1 MPEVNT
7 CHCCD
12 GLSVQVPMRIENR
25 PGLDAIAYRVGTHP
39 QFNQSLLARLSLS
52 GQKSLTALT
61 TRDKNDF
68 SIGLLD
74 AWSVVAD
81 VLSFYQERIANESY
95 LGTATERFSILEM
108 ARMIGYELNPG
119 VAATAFMAFT
129 LDDTPGALGPVLTAK
144 DSTNLLQG
152 LPPITLEKGIKI
164 QSVPGPDEKPQTFE
178 TVTEIEA
185 RAEWNAIKPRLTQP
199 QVPINKTMVLFK
211 GTTLNI
217 KDGEM
222 LMMRIKGEA
231 QPGWYKVRKIT
242 IDNDTKT
249 TRADLTATAV
259 IPKYSLMPLIFTGV
273 YTNFVSAQPTILLQS
288 TVNMLKG
295 HTWRESDFSA
305 IVKTNKWSGFE
316 VYQSVNKAPALT
328 ITSEEGVFAFRKKL
342 QVFGYNAPKKV
353 RYDANNKLLDPIF
366 WREWRHKEKK
376 GFLYVDGAHEEIVA
390 GSEVVVEASRNNAST
405 QRFYTV
411 KNAWIST
418 RTDYLI
424 SGKTTVIELDP
435 SEEWWGGGTS
445 LSAMRT
451 ITVYAQSEKLELA
464 ELPIEE
470 VVEGNALELD
480 RYYPGLKKDQLVIIS
495 GERSDLNGVVSSEVV
510 TLKDVAVQNAFT
522 ILGFKELTYK
532 YKRKTV
538 RINANVAQATHG
550 ETVEEILGSGNAVIP
565 FQQFKL
571 RQPPLTYTSA
581 ATDSGNAT
589 TLEIRVNDI
598 LWKEV
603 TYFLDH
609 GPDERIYITRLD
621 NEGKTTVIFG
631 DGITGARLPT
641 GAENIKAKYRK
652 GIGTGGVVKANQLS
666 QLMTMPLGVKSAVN
680 PTAAAGAE
688 DPEKLEDAR
697 TNAPMTVLT
706 LGRVVS
712 LQDYEDFA
720 RTFAGIGKALA
731 TWTWKQRRRHVY
743 ITVAGTA
750 GADVEEELRNK
761 LLTAIN
767 NAGNERMAITLESY
781 RPAFFQVVANIKPY
795 NAYLP
800 NKVLGTI
807 EQRLRDEFS
816 FDKRKFGQPVTF
828 SEVVA
833 CIQNTEGVI
842 AVDID
847 YLYRSD
853 QSQNLHYLLPSAM
866 PGSVDDSV
874 TAAELLTLDARP
886 VDLKLIS

>member
-12 GLSVQVPMRIENR
+12 GLSVQVPVSINNR
-25 PGLDAIAYRVGTHP
+25 PGLDVVAYRVGTHP

-52 GQKSLTALT
+52 GQKSLAALT

-81 VLSFYQERIANESY
+81 VLTFYQERIANESY

-129 LDDTPGALGPVLTAK
+129 LDETPGALGPALASK
-144 DSTNLLQG
+144 NASNLLEG

-164 QSVPGPDEKPQTFE
+164 QSVPGPDEKAQVFE
-178 TVTEIEA
+178 TIAQIEA
-185 RAEWNAIKPRLTQP
+185 RAEWNSIKPRLTIP
-199 QVPINKTMVLFK
+199 QTNFTQVIVFS
-211 GTTLNI
+211 GTTLSI

-222 LMMRIKGEA
+222 LLVRMNGSTDMK
-231 QPGWYKVRKIT
+231 KVLKVT
-242 IDNDTKT
+242 IDNEAKT
-249 TRADLTATAV
+249 TRVDLV
-259 IPKYSLMPLIFTGV
+259 SSPVVPKFSPPPLVFTGIFS
-273 YTNFVSAQPTILLQS
+273 NFLSGPGILQQS
-288 TVNMLKG
+288 TINSVKSN
-295 HTWRESDFSA
+295 TWREADLSA
-305 IVKTNKWSGFE
+305 LVKTNKWSGYE
-316 VYQSVNKAPALT
+316 VFRSVNTPSAAVPT
-328 ITSEEGVFAFRKKL
+328 PEQGVFVFRKKVP
-342 QVFGYNAPKKV
+342 VFGYNAAKKIKYNGNV
-353 RYDANNKLLDPIF
+353 PVQPTKWKEWDLSEDPGVLYLDSA
-366 WREWRHKEKK
+366 
-376 GFLYVDGAHEEIVA
+376 YEEIIP
-390 GSEVVVEASRNNAST
+390 GSQLVIQNPANSSAPRQFFEVNKADIGSRTKYN
-405 QRFYTV
+405 
-411 KNAWIST
+411 IS
-418 RTDYLI
+418 
-424 SGKTTVIELDP
+424 SKTTAITLLP
-435 SEEWWGGGTS
+435 SNNWWGSGTK
-445 LSAMRT
+445 LSAIRRA
-451 ITVYAQSEKLELA
+451 TVYAQSEQLQLA
-464 ELPIEE
+464 ELPIEDA
-470 VVEGNALELD
+470 VEGTSLVLN
-480 RYYPGLKKDQLVIIS
+480 RYYPGLKVGQPVALT
-495 GERSDLNGVVSSEVV
+495 GEREDLNGVLASEIII
-510 TLKDVAVQNAFT
+510 LQDVAVQDGFT
-522 ILGFKELTYK
+522 VLSFKQLAYK

-538 RINANVAQATHG
+538 SINANVAEATHG
-550 ETVEEILGSGNAVIP
+550 ETVNEILGSGNAAIP

-571 RQPPLTYTSA
+571 RQPPLTYVSA
-581 ATDSGNAT
+581 ATGTGNAT

-603 TYFLDH
+603 KYFLDH

-621 NEGKTTVIFG
+621 NDGKTTVIFG

-641 GAENIKAKYRK
+641 GPENIKAKYRK

-688 DPEKLEDAR
+688 DAEKLEDAR

-706 LGRVVS
+706 LERIVS

-720 RTFAGIGKALA
+720 RTFAGIGKSLA
-731 TWTWKQRRRHVY
+731 TWTWKDRRRHVY
-743 ITVAGTA
+743 ITVAGTN
-750 GADVEEELRNK
+750 GAIVEEELRNT

-767 NAGNERMAITLESY
+767 NAGNERVAITLETY
-781 RPAFFQVVANIKPY
+781 KPAFFQVGANVKIDETYMKE
-795 NAYLP
+795 
-800 NKVLGTI
+800 KVLADI

-816 FDKRKFGQPVTF
+816 FEKRKFGQPVSY

-853 QSQNLHYLLPSAM
+853 QSESLNYLLPSAL
-866 PGSVDDSV
+866 PGASNDTV

-886 VDLKLIS
+886 VDLKIIS